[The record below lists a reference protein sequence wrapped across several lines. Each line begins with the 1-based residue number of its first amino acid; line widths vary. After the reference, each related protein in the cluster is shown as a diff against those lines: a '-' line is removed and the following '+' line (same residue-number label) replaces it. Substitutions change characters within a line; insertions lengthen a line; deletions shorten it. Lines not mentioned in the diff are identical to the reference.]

1 MHRTPCVCRCSIFPL
16 EMTYNLQEIFLAVCS
31 LRKAQGLL
39 GGARRLGDF
48 RV

>member
-1 MHRTPCVCRCSIFPL
+1 MRRTLCVCGYGIFPL

>member
-1 MHRTPCVCRCSIFPL
+1 MRRTLCVCRCSIFPL
-16 EMTYNLQEIFLAVCS
+16 EMTYNLQIFLAVCS